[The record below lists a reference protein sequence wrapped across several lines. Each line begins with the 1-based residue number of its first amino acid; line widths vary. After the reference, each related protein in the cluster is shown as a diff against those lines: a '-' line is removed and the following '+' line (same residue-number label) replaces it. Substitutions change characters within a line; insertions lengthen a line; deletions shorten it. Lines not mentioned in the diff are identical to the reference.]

1 MSLEL
6 VTRETWGARKPKG
19 RPTVIAAPVDYL
31 FLHHSVSP
39 DGGPEV
45 VRSIQRFHQDTR
57 GWADIAYSW
66 LYSPKDR
73 VWYGGRGQGIAGAHT
88 KGYNQTSHA
97 VCILGNYDAQKLP
110 TTAIDDLAEWAVWHG
125 DTWGPGVYTPHQQV
139 SATAC
144 PGKNVLAVL
153 DTINDL
159 ATAEPQPTPTE
170 PDPTDVDD
178 DDVPE
183 WVLDAYRDSERN
195 LSAWERIIADPDLQK
210 AWRGE

>member
-1 MSLEL
+1 M
-6 VTRETWGARKPKG
+6 
-19 RPTVIAAPVDYL
+19 
-31 FLHHSVSP
+31 
-39 DGGPEV
+39 
-45 VRSIQRFHQDTR
+45 
-57 GWADIAYSW
+57 
-66 LYSPKDR
+66 
-73 VWYGGRGQGIAGAHT
+73 
-88 KGYNQTSHA
+88 
-97 VCILGNYDAQKLP
+97 
-110 TTAIDDLAEWAVWHG
+110 
-125 DTWGPGVYTPHQQV
+125 
-139 SATAC
+139 
-144 PGKNVLAVL
+144 LAVL